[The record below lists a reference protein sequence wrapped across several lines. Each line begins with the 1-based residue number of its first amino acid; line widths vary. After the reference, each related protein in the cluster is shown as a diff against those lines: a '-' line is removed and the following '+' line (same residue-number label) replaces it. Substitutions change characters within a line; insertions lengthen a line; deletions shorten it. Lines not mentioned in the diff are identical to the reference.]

1 MSQSAFDRSFGAD
14 FLEDVPRAPGVY
26 RFWSDREEVV
36 YVGKAVDLRARLGQY
51 RNTRRIKAH
60 RKRRKVIKAA
70 SRLTFEVTETE
81 LDALLLEI
89 ELIQE
94 LQPRLNTAG
103 AYFFLYPTLGFKREG
118 RYLHLA
124 HSTKV
129 EGLRE
134 QGFQVFGVY
143 RRREITRAGFDAL
156 VELMSGLG
164 HVEGA
169 PERLDYTSWRRFRQ
183 IPEELDG
190 PLEAFLLG
198 KPNDFLERLIL
209 ALVERPGARHEASR
223 MQACIEALEEF
234 SATECHKL
242 GQLLEREGV
251 TYLTQRQRDP
261 ASIRAG
267 FALE

>member
-143 RRREITRAGFDAL
+143 RRREITRAPVGSSKARRPWCSVHATSARLCSGRARRCAARRRLPSSRLCWLFAL
-156 VELMSGLG
+156 RVISCAARWLG
-164 HVEGA
+164 ATDPNG
-169 PERLDYTSWRRFRQ
+169 Q
-183 IPEELDG
+183 CLDG
-190 PLEAFLLG
+190 G
-198 KPNDFLERLIL
+198 R
-209 ALVERPGARHEASR
+209 
-223 MQACIEALEEF
+223 
-234 SATECHKL
+234 
-242 GQLLEREGV
+242 
-251 TYLTQRQRDP
+251 
-261 ASIRAG
+261 
-267 FALE
+267 